1 MQKGTVLWASTSG
14 HGKGLQVGSVF
25 ARGALYAVLLL
36 LAVIFLFPF
45 YAMTVGSFMQLS
57 DLFSSFTPSL
67 IPSHPTLDS
76 YIQLFRQ
83 FPYVRYLFNSFA
95 LAGGQT
101 VGVLFF
107 CSLAGFAFA
116 KRRFPGKDALFF
128 IMLTSMMIP
137 GQSTLIPWYLLMARL
152 HWLNTFL
159 PLWIPWWAPAFGI
172 FLMRQFIVASI
183 PDELID
189 AARADGCS
197 IFGLYWRV
205 VLPVIAPSLTVLGI
219 LNFFTAWNDFLYSLL
234 VFSQRIMRT
243 APLALALFLGSS
255 TSTPQ
260 YTWLFA
266 GSVLATLPL
275 VILFFIFQRRLME
288 GIMSGAIKG

>member
-1 MQKGTVLWASTSG
+1 MNVVFRVVMYAFLVL
-14 HGKGLQVGSVF
+14 F
-25 ARGALYAVLLL
+25 AV
-36 LAVIFLFPF
+36 VFLFPF
-45 YAMTVGSFMQLS
+45 YTMLVGSFMSL
-57 DLFSSFTPSL
+57 DELFSFTPHFWPPHPSL
-67 IPSHPTLDS
+67 NS
-76 YIQLFRQ
+76 YVQLFNQ
-83 FPYVRYLFNSFA
+83 FPYLRYLFNSFA
-95 LAGGQT
+95 LATGQT

-107 CSLAGFAFA
+107 CSLAGFTFA
-116 KRRFPGKDALFF
+116 KRQFPGRETLFV

-172 FLMRQFIVASI
+172 FLMRQFIVSTI
-183 PDELID
+183 PDELLE
-189 AARADGCS
+189 AATTDGCS
-197 IFGLYWRV
+197 LFGLYWRI
-205 VLPVIAPSLTVLGI
+205 VLPIMVPALTILGI
-219 LNFFTAWNDFLYSLL
+219 LNFITSWNDFLYSLL
-234 VFSQRIMRT
+234 VFGEDIMRT

-266 GSVLATLPL
+266 GSVLATIPL
-275 VILFFIFQRRLME
+275 VLIFFIFQRQLME